1 MSSTLET
8 KHIPTKNP
16 TVDDLSAQ
24 IQILRD
30 DIASLTST
38 MGDYGKA
45 KAQEARST
53 AQDAAAEAQMRA
65 EEFVRSQPTTALGI
79 AAGIGFLF
87 GLVTA
92 RR

>member
-1 MSSTLET
+1 
-8 KHIPTKNP
+8 
-16 TVDDLSAQ
+16 
-24 IQILRD
+24 
-30 DIASLTST
+30 
-38 MGDYGKA
+38 
-45 KAQEARST
+45 
-53 AQDAAAEAQMRA
+53 MRA

>member
-45 KAQEARST
+45 
-53 AQDAAAEAQMRA
+53 
-65 EEFVRSQPTTALGI
+65 
-79 AAGIGFLF
+79 
-87 GLVTA
+87 
-92 RR
+92 